1 MKKVI
6 LFIFIIFSHF
16 INAQVLKKQ
25 DSINILFKAKLL
37 TTNEY
42 GISYSKES
50 ILQDIE
56 QQKATF
62 LKTIYKNFVFIKVR
76 FSQKYKLLHG
86 GTLIRFGSCSYYLAF
101 NSKISRFYKLGGFD
115 TLDVDDFLEDFR
127 MVGESTIFN
136 GVEGNEIE
144 EIDIYC
150 LYDYSE
156 LSLRKRR
163 KNGYSCLGNCREI
176 ITTTTSSHR

>member
-6 LFIFIIFSHF
+6 LFTFIIFSL
-16 INAQVLKKQ
+16 ITNAQELSKQ

-56 QQKATF
+56 QQNATF
-62 LKTIYKNFVFIKVR
+62 LQTIYKNFVFIKVD
-76 FSQKYKLLHG
+76 FSQKYKLLKG
-86 GTLIRFGSCSYYLAF
+86 GTLSRFGACSYYLAF
-101 NSKISRFYKLGGFD
+101 GIKTSKFYKLGGFD
-115 TLDVDDFLEDFR
+115 TLDVDSFLEDFR
-127 MVGESTIFN
+127 RVGERVIFN

-150 LYDYSE
+150 LLDYSE
-156 LSLRKRR
+156 LSFRKRR
-163 KNGYSCLGNCREI
+163 KKGYSCLGNCKEI
-176 ITTTTSSHR
+176 ITTTTSSH